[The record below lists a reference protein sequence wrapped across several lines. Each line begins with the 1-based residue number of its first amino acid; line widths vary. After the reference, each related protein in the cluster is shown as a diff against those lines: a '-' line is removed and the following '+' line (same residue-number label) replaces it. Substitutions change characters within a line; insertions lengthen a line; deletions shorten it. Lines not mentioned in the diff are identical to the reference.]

1 MLKRCLRVMKFDG
14 YTFQARLIPTYIVL
28 LPLAVGLQVWLPE
41 GAILERLG
49 TILVAPAPLA
59 ILLAQLG
66 RDRGYRLQKQLWAG
80 WGGAITTQMLRHR
93 RTDGNPV
100 MRQSYHAC
108 IERLFPDLNIPTLDE
123 ENANPQAADH
133 VYEAATRKL
142 IAATRDRDRFPLI
155 YKENVSYGFR
165 RNLWGLRPLG
175 LILSI
180 GGAVICLVR
189 WLLWRDPVTA
199 PLPDVDWFLACD
211 ACLVMAIMWGFWIRR
226 SWVRIPAEAYAER
239 LFESC
244 ELLKTQ
250 EDAAAQ

>member
-1 MLKRCLRVMKFDG
+1 MRFDS
-14 YTFQARLIPTYIVL
+14 YTLQARLMPTYIVL
-28 LPLAVGLQVWLPE
+28 LPVAVGLQVWLPE

-66 RDRGYRLQKQLWAG
+66 RDRGYRLQKQLWTS
-80 WGGAITTQMLRHR
+80 WGGVLTTQMLRHR
-93 RTDGNPV
+93 RTEGNPV
-100 MRQSYHAC
+100 MQQSYHAY
-108 IERLFPDLNIPTLDE
+108 IERLFPNLTIPTSEE
-123 ENANPQAADH
+123 ENANPQAADR
-133 VYEAATRKL
+133 VYEAATRQL

-155 YKENVSYGFR
+155 YKENVNYGFR

-189 WLLWRDPVTA
+189 WLLSADPVA
-199 PLPDVDWFLACD
+199 PPSQNIDWFLACG
-211 ACLVMAIMWGFWIRR
+211 ACLVMASLWVFWIKR

-244 ELLKTQ
+244 ELLTTP
-250 EDAAAQ
+250 EDDAI

>member
-1 MLKRCLRVMKFDG
+1 M
-14 YTFQARLIPTYIVL
+14 
-28 LPLAVGLQVWLPE
+28 
-41 GAILERLG
+41 
-49 TILVAPAPLA
+49 
-59 ILLAQLG
+59 
-66 RDRGYRLQKQLWAG
+66 
-80 WGGAITTQMLRHR
+80 TTQMLRHR

-108 IERLFPDLNIPTLDE
+108 IERLFPDLNIPTSEE
-123 ENANPQAADH
+123 ENANPQAADR
-133 VYEAATRKL
+133 VYEAATKKL

-189 WLLWRDPVTA
+189 WLLWTDPGTA
-199 PLPDVDWFLACD
+199 PAQNVDWFLACG
-211 ACLVMAIMWGFWIRR
+211 ACLVMTILWVFWIKR

-250 EDAAAQ
+250 ADDATQ

>member
-1 MLKRCLRVMKFDG
+1 MTWGQKYVMKFDG
-14 YTFQARLIPTYIVL
+14 YTLQARLMPTYVVL

-49 TILVAPAPLA
+49 TILVAPAPIA
-59 ILLAQLG
+59 VLLAQLG
-66 RDRGYRLQKQLWAG
+66 RDRGYRLQKQLWAD
-80 WGGAITTQMLRHR
+80 WGGALTTQMLRHR
-93 RTDGNPV
+93 RIDGNPI
-100 MRQSYHAC
+100 MRQLYHMC
-108 IERLFPDLNIPTLDE
+108 IERLFPDLHIPTPDE

-133 VYEAATRKL
+133 VYEAATKKL

-180 GGAVICLVR
+180 GGAVICFVR
-189 WLLWRDPVTA
+189 WLLWAHPVTA
-199 PLPDVDWFLACD
+199 PSPNVDWFLACG
-211 ACLVMAIMWGFWIRR
+211 ACLVMATLWGFWIKQ

-250 EDAAAQ
+250 QDDAVQ

>member
-1 MLKRCLRVMKFDG
+1 MKLDG
-14 YTFQARLIPTYIVL
+14 YTLQARLMPTYVVL
-28 LPLAVGLQVWLPE
+28 LPIAVGLQVWLPD
-41 GAILERLG
+41 GAILQRLT

-59 ILLAQLG
+59 VLLAQLG

-80 WGGAITTQMLRHR
+80 WGGALTTQMLRHR
-93 RTDGNPV
+93 RTDANPV
-100 MRQSYHAC
+100 MRQSYHTC
-108 IERLFPDLNIPTLDE
+108 IERLFPDLKIPTPDE

-133 VYEAATRKL
+133 VYEAATKKL

-165 RNLWGLRPLG
+165 PNLWGLRPFG

-180 GGAVICLVR
+180 GGAVICLARVST
-189 WLLWRDPVTA
+189 LSPNA
-199 PLPDVDWFLACD
+199 DWFVACG
-211 ACLVMAIMWGFWIRR
+211 ACVVMAILWGFYIKR

-244 ELLKTQ
+244 EVLKPQ
-250 EDAAAQ
+250 EDDTAQ

>member
-1 MLKRCLRVMKFDG
+1 MKFDG
-14 YTFQARLIPTYIVL
+14 YTLQARLMPTYIVL
-28 LPLAVGLQVWLPE
+28 LPVAVGLQVWLPE

-49 TILVAPAPLA
+49 TILVAPAPLT

-66 RDRGYRLQKQLWAG
+66 RDRGYRLQKQLWTS
-80 WGGAITTQMLRHR
+80 WGGAMTTQMLRHR
-93 RTDGNPV
+93 RTEGNLV
-100 MRQSYHAC
+100 MQQSYHAY
-108 IERLFPDLNIPTLDE
+108 IERLFPDLTIPTSEE
-123 ENANPQAADH
+123 ENANPQAADR

-189 WLLWRDPVTA
+189 WLLSADPVA
-199 PLPDVDWFLACD
+199 PPSQNIDWFLACG
-211 ACLVMAIMWGFWIRR
+211 ACLVMASLWVFWIKR

-239 LFESC
+239 LFESG
-244 ELLKTQ
+244 ELLTTQ
-250 EDAAAQ
+250 EDDAIQ